1 MNKNESK
8 YFNTA
13 LLMDEALLRLLEKKE
28 YEFITVKEVCKTA
41 GVNRSTFYLHYETID
56 DLLKESVEMINKRF
70 VGKFDAENIFIAD
83 VQNASKHDSIL
94 ITPKYLKPYL
104 EFVKENKRALR
115 LICSKGLLFQT
126 ENTLNK
132 MYKALFSPIL
142 DKFGIAED
150 DKPYVFDFYFKG
162 VVAIVMRWVSLDC
175 KKDENEVIR
184 LIENCVPADLIKEE
198 A

>member
-1 MNKNESK
+1 
-8 YFNTA
+8 
-13 LLMDEALLRLLEKKE
+13 
-28 YEFITVKEVCKTA
+28 
-41 GVNRSTFYLHYETID
+41 
-56 DLLKESVEMINKRF
+56 
-70 VGKFDAENIFIAD
+70 
-83 VQNASKHDSIL
+83 
-94 ITPKYLKPYL
+94 
-104 EFVKENKRALR
+104 
-115 LICSKGLLFQT
+115 
-126 ENTLNK
+126 